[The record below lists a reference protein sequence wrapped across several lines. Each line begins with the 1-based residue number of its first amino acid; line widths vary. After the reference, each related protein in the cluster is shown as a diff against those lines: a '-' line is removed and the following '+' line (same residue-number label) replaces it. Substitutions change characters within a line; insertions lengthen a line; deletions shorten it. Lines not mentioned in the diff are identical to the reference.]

1 MTNDWWADPETA
13 GVSTGIGSEEM
24 VTPSERRTLDEGGP
38 ENGPVLRL
46 AGSRVTLADRVYLQ
60 IRNALMSGQFMPG
73 QTLTIDLLSKQ
84 FGVSHMPVR
93 EALRRLS
100 AVEALEVAQN
110 GSARVPLISIERL
123 SDICT
128 NRLHIESHAAALAA
142 GKNDAVS
149 LAKLT
154 GIAEAHEDCRQNNE
168 VYRMLE
174 LNQHLHFGIY
184 ALAGSPIMMQIIE
197 NLWLRHGPYMRL
209 LTDDLV
215 KQIGPNSNLEVG
227 PGHKMLMASLKA
239 GDAAGA
245 ATALKSDILG
255 PYDMLRELCREYIQ
269 AELDRS

>member
-1 MTNDWWADPETA
+1 MTTSNER
-13 GVSTGIGSEEM
+13 GILDDGS
-24 VTPSERRTLDEGGP
+24 PDGA
-38 ENGPVLRL
+38 PVLRL
-46 AGSRVTLADRVYLQ
+46 EGARVTLADRVYLQ

-93 EALRRLS
+93 EAIRRLS
-100 AVEALEVAQN
+100 AVEALDVAQN

-123 SDICT
+123 SDICA
-128 NRLHIESHAAALAA
+128 NRLHVESHAAALAA
-142 GKNDAVS
+142 SKTDASS
-149 LAKLT
+149 LSKLSA
-154 GIAEAHEDCRQNNE
+154 IAEEHEECRQNNE

-215 KQIGPNSNLEVG
+215 KQVGPGANLEVG
-227 PGHKMLMASLKA
+227 PGHMMLMNALA
-239 GDAAGA
+239 ERDGVGA
-245 ATALKSDILG
+245 AAALKTDILG
-255 PYDMLRELCREYIQ
+255 PDDMLRELCRKYIE
-269 AELDRS
+269 AEQHRS

>member
-1 MTNDWWADPETA
+1 MIGGMPPGTA
-13 GVSTGIGSEEM
+13 GAATGIGSEEM
-24 VTPSERRTLDEGGP
+24 VTSDERKTSAEGAPDGT
-38 ENGPVLRL
+38 PVLRL
-46 AGSRVTLADRVYLQ
+46 AGFRVTLADRVYLQ

-142 GKNDAVS
+142 GKIDADS
-149 LAKLT
+149 LSRLT
-154 GIAEAHEDCRQNNE
+154 AIAEAHENCRQNNE

-174 LNQHLHFGIY
+174 LNQQLHFEIY

-215 KQIGPNSNLEVG
+215 KQVGPNSNLEVG
-227 PGHKMLMASLKA
+227 PGHKMLMTALKA
-239 GDAAGA
+239 GDESAAA
-245 ATALKSDILG
+245 AALKTDILG
-255 PYDMLRELCREYIQ
+255 PYEMLQELCREYIE
-269 AELDRS
+269 AEQR